1 MLLYKHVPLIENN
14 KLSGIE
20 NNVLSSLS
28 ICKIAEEFN
37 IDKAILISSDKA
49 VRPTNVMGATKRLS
63 ELLWQTY
70 AKRSKND
77 KNSNNINNTI
87 FAMVRFGNV
96 LDSSGSVVPLFKK
109 QIQNG
114 GPVTVTHKDVIR
126 YFMTIPEAAELVIQA
141 SVIAEGGDILILDM
155 GEPIKILDLAKQ
167 MINLS
172 GLRVKDTKNKN
183 GDIEIIFTGLR
194 EGEKLFEEL
203 LIEGKSQMT
212 IHPRI
217 LKARE
222 KYISEDELFF
232 KIDMLKKFIVS
243 RNLDNALKIIKEIIP
258 EWNYENLVD

>member
-1 MLLYKHVPLIENN
+1 M
-14 KLSGIE
+14 
-20 NNVLSSLS
+20 SSLS

-87 FAMVRFGNV
+87 FAMVGFGNV

-126 YFMTIPEAAELVIQA
+126 YFMTIPEAAELVIQT
-141 SVIAEGGDILILDM
+141 SVIAEGGDIDLDM

-172 GLRVKDTKNKN
+172 GLKVKDTKNKN

-194 EGEKLFEEL
+194 EEKLLEV

-212 IHPRI
+212 IHP
-217 LKARE
+217 
-222 KYISEDELFF
+222 
-232 KIDMLKKFIVS
+232 KF
-243 RNLDNALKIIKEIIP
+243 
-258 EWNYENLVD
+258 